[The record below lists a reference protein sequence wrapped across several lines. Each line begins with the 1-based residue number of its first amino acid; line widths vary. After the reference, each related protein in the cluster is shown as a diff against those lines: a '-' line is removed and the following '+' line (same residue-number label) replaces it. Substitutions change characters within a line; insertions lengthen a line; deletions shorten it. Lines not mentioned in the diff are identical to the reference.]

1 MVKPWEMNW
10 GNQTQEI
17 SAKPAQQP
25 WKKDWTAAKQA
36 AMANDNINPKD
47 YNGMD
52 LVGKDGEDAKPFEKM
67 QLFMDKLFT
76 FEVRSGKEVEE
87 KQKKNKNIQAL
98 EKIRQEPWN
107 SVNWKEVGKAGARSF
122 LEIGK
127 GVTAHPFKI
136 YGDWMRDERDQSLMS
151 AREKLDVK
159 YNNMLADSY
168 IKLGNY
174 IEKFWDWGLQSEWLK
189 PDENIFKG
197 SFVENPS
204 LTRALSAAASGVS
217 SIGWFG
223 GVAKITGSRG
233 VASALLASAD
243 ADDIYFEAREKGVSQ
258 NKALGLY
265 AVGTAGTAVLE
276 KYGFEQIFNQRVTAP
291 LAKRVVKSMLSEGL
305 TEGGQTLWQNLVK
318 RIGYNDA
325 QELMENV
332 IESVIGGSLSGGVV
346 SAADG
351 GYIKL
356 QQTREKLKAQGM
368 SDADLDTIQEAIGEE
383 LGKHGDT
390 VNALFQERIDG
401 ALNKFDEFI
410 KANEGTEQAR
420 KAIQTKAELEE
431 VYNQINDALIKDAK
445 VNPEKAN
452 AYAKIWQGIAL
463 WGAEE
468 TGTSPLAFMEQH
480 APQIKKESF
489 AQFSGQ
495 TKDVLD
501 GDYIPFQ
508 FAGENAR
515 TADISGLDQ
524 AKSMSDVGYDSEL
537 IRGQTGWFMGADGK
551 WRFEIS
557 DKEATINQEAFDKAK
572 SLDNLYIQREQLL
585 DDIKAFDEERKNNKD
600 AYPDGYLD
608 DLINKRYDEI
618 EKIDYDISHGF
629 VAEPEIALD
638 ELLNHDKLFAAY
650 PFLRNMTVKIKDS
663 KATEQGSYSKKDNTI
678 YLDSRIFEGDEVKSV
693 LMHEIQHAIQD
704 YEGFSRGGNME
715 LAKAYRKIIKT
726 KEAKDFHKSLERK
739 ITEAMIEQL
748 KADGI
753 KEEDAEKLADSYG
766 KYLNAIF
773 DDSLDPQ
780 EVNKIEKEYYDLLDK
795 LGVDFD
801 QVENA
806 YKAIRDGR
814 DLWQEALDETKSKL
828 SEADAYEI
836 YKAFYG
842 EVEARNTQKRMDMS
856 DEERISQSPESTQD
870 IKNADALVVFPD
882 GIEIVYKNIYNPD
895 KVSVKNGIVDLT
907 NAFEKSPKPKDV
919 RNYLKEVL
927 KFGNEFLPL
936 SKDWI
941 IDVKNNAK
949 KRSHISIPNHW
960 NNMSDSQKREH
971 NKYAMAFK
979 YLIENAEYVSS
990 QNNKKT
996 EEKQD
1001 IAKYHYFKTTVKIGD
1016 HIFDVILDTEQNVG
1030 EKEDKPQTVHLYNL
1044 EDESVK
1050 RASLE
1055 RNTKTS
1061 SKDSISQNGE
1071 NVNREKGV
1079 YLDTGNYDQ
1088 EINDLQSMQDKNAG
1102 ANLYGKDIDAFAE
1115 QWMKKNEEEQIDSQ
1129 PLDDLLATVGYD
1141 SLEAINED
1149 IQEGYNWKLR
1159 DKTFENEEELEEFLK
1174 KTLKEKIEVN
1184 LNDLSAQDWENIREE
1199 FSNANVREDFFDKY
1213 QNLVAKI
1220 MGDNGF
1226 YAKEDNSRISDSRY
1240 IEVYQNEEA
1249 YNDGEEPI
1257 SKIRISD
1264 HNTHKFYG
1272 NHINLYTDR
1281 GIAEEIN
1288 KLKDAFARGD
1298 FGVDRTVYQGN
1309 QSQTGRGGTAR
1320 GAYSNNIIYLFEHAD
1335 ASTFMH
1341 ETAHWFFEE
1350 LANLNTAK
1358 TNEMRAKIDEWANNE
1373 FDKRY
1378 KVIETENGFA
1388 VADKTGNIVYGEDQ
1402 AFNTLEQARDYAKN
1416 ELFARGF
1423 EQYLRDGK
1431 APNNYLK
1438 EAFRSFLNWL
1448 RRLYKAATEL
1458 NVDLNDD
1465 IRNVFGQIL
1474 GGENLDFYLE
1484 APVDEILQ
1492 HNFEMNKD
1500 RQKANDDIISDA
1512 LNNMSADTYS
1522 DVWKYELHDLK
1533 KAAQSTKRIY
1543 KEKREMVKKA
1553 GGDLIDKII
1562 TPIDTRLNRINPKL
1576 KNRMVNYEARL
1587 GIKLN
1592 NYYRQIKPFMDI
1604 WKTFSRA
1611 DLTAFDLAL
1620 KNGYMQKQL
1629 EIVNKY
1635 NAYNEFVVVKNVL
1648 ANIFDNATQAGIE
1661 LGYLPDYFPRAVKDA
1676 NAFLQYL
1683 EGDAAFS
1690 PLRRQLDAWIEEQRE
1705 NNLEPTPE
1713 EKIEFINRYMM
1724 GFRRNESIRPLPGN
1738 TKDRMID
1745 IIDKDMNK
1753 FYKPSMD
1760 ALISY
1765 IEGMNAAIEQR
1776 KLFGRDAKNI
1786 ANTIGAWVDELMANQ
1801 EITPEQDEEVR
1812 QIFAARFS
1820 QRGVSNKYIAFA
1832 RDASYIYTMGGI
1844 NSAITQFDDIF
1855 MSIYEN
1861 GVFESGK
1868 ELFADNIEG
1877 LSRQDLGLE
1886 SIGQEY
1892 SEKSLTS
1899 ELVNKTFKLT
1909 GLDKIDSLMKTKYTN
1924 ATFKKFQKMAKEDP
1938 EALRE
1943 RIEPI
1948 MEELTPKVMEDL
1960 REGRIT
1966 EDVQVLMFNALSEF
1980 QPISL
1985 SQMPEGYLR
1994 SGNLRVLYMLKTFTL
2009 KRIDTFRRKCLD
2021 EYRKGNKKQALQNL
2035 FRLSLIMMLCGMA
2048 KDALID
2054 MLYGRPFNISDMVVN
2069 NILGLVGLSKFQL
2082 YKLRDDGVDGFLFSL
2097 TVPPVKPLYTDLL
2110 RDLPRVWNGKKELK
2124 DLEAFKGI
2132 PLIGRFYYWWIG
2144 GGRAK
2149 IEKQKNKGK
2158 KKLK

>member
-10 GNQTQEI
+10 GNQTQEV

-25 WKKDWTAAKQA
+25 WEKDWTAAKQA

-127 GVTAHPFKI
+127 GVTAHLSKI
-136 YGDWMRDERDQSLMS
+136 FGDWMRDERDQSLMS

-243 ADDIYFEAREKGVSQ
+243 ADDIYFEAREKGESQ

-537 IRGQTGWFMGADGK
+537 IRGQTGWFKGPDNK

-557 DKEATINQEAFDKAK
+557 DKDATVDRQVLEDIGSIE
-572 SLDNLYIQREQLL
+572 NLRAEREQLL
-585 DDIKAFDEERKNNKD
+585 DDIETFKKEREKNND

-608 DLINKRYDEI
+608 ELISQRYDKI
-618 EKIDYDISHGF
+618 EKIDYDIDHGY
-629 VAEPEIALD
+629 VSNAKTTLG
-638 ELLNHDKLFAAY
+638 ELLNHEKLYAAY
-650 PFLRNMTVKIKDS
+650 PSLRYMPVTMRTSDDLS
-663 KATEQGSYSKKDNTI
+663 GGAYSRKDNTI
-678 YLDSRIFEGDEVKSV
+678 YLDSRLSDDEIKSV
-693 LMHEIQHAIQD
+693 LMHEIQHVIQ
-704 YEGFSRGGNME
+704 EKENFARGGNIQF
-715 LAKAYRKIIKT
+715 AKDYKKIIEK
-726 KEAKDFHKSLERK
+726 
-739 ITEAMIEQL
+739 
-748 KADGI
+748 KAS
-753 KEEDAEKLADSYG
+753 AE
-766 KYLNAIF
+766 F
-773 DDSLDPQ
+773 M
-780 EVNKIEKEYYDLLDK
+780 DLLDK
-795 LGVDFD
+795 KMKEGLERELKEYNLNKEAIVEILDAYSDYTKKFFD
-801 QVENA
+801 TDAENEEVNKAEKKYYETLEKHNISSDILENA
-806 YKAIRDGR
+806 MNNLRDQGI
-814 DLWQEALDETKSKL
+814 WKEAENEVKSKNKL
-828 SEADAYEI
+828 SDADAYEI

-842 EVEARNTQKRMDMS
+842 EVEARNTQKRMNMS
-856 DEERISQSPESTQD
+856 DEERMSQSAESTQD

-882 GIEIVYKNIYNPD
+882 GTEMVYKNIYNPD

-1071 NVNREKGV
+1071 NVNSEKVQFQG
-1079 YLDTGNYDQ
+1079 G
-1088 EINDLQSMQDKNAG
+1088 
-1102 ANLYGKDIDAFAE
+1102 
-1115 QWMKKNEEEQIDSQ
+1115 
-1129 PLDDLLATVGYD
+1129 
-1141 SLEAINED
+1141 
-1149 IQEGYNWKLR
+1149 
-1159 DKTFENEEELEEFLK
+1159 ENTTRK
-1174 KTLKEKIEVN
+1174 
-1184 LNDLSAQDWENIREE
+1184 
-1199 FSNANVREDFFDKY
+1199 
-1213 QNLVAKI
+1213 VA
-1220 MGDNGF
+1220 
-1226 YAKEDNSRISDSRY
+1226 
-1240 IEVYQNEEA
+1240 
-1249 YNDGEEPI
+1249 P
-1257 SKIRISD
+1257 
-1264 HNTHKFYG
+1264 
-1272 NHINLYTDR
+1272 
-1281 GIAEEIN
+1281 
-1288 KLKDAFARGD
+1288 
-1298 FGVDRTVYQGN
+1298 
-1309 QSQTGRGGTAR
+1309 R
-1320 GAYSNNIIYLFEHAD
+1320 GAYVDRVLYLFENAD

-1378 KVIETENGFA
+1378 KVIEIDNGFA

-1402 AFNTLEQARDYAKN
+1402 AFDALEQARDYAKN

-1474 GGENLDFYLE
+1474 GGDNLDFYLE

-1635 NAYNEFVVVKNVL
+1635 NAYNEFVAVKNVL

-1861 GVFESGK
+1861 GLFESGK

-2132 PLIGRFYYWWIG
+2132 PLIGRFYYWWLG